1 MKNFLLSL
9 LFVLL
14 PKIAIS
20 QAITDIDL
28 VSYLDENFKLGTAD
42 NYRYLEVIKNYKFP
56 DSATYQVRVY
66 YKSGKIQM
74 RGATTNREKIHRSGN
89 FIYYYE
95 NGNKKSVINYLDN
108 KPLGE
113 FFEFYENGKKKYVG
127 EQNDDENLII
137 PNKKIKHF
145 WNENGEQIVT
155 DGFGYLDNEYGKGKL
170 INYVKDSIWTG
181 SINKTKSTY
190 IEKYDKGTFISGVRI
205 DSNKVENKYTSFES
219 KPNPKKGMAD
229 FYQYIGKNYKTPN
242 IQGLKGKVF
251 VTFVVEKDGSL
262 VDFRILRDLGY
273 GTGEEAI
280 RVLKGYGNWIP
291 GEQRGQKVRCSIS
304 LPISI
309 HSPYEG
315 NYEQENGL
323 NNFSPQTTAR
333 RHYNNSLNKY

>member
-1 MKNFLLSL
+1 MKTILFAFLFLL
-9 LFVLL
+9 V
-14 PKIAIS
+14 PKLCIS
-20 QAITDIDL
+20 QGITDNDQ
-28 VSYLDENFKLGTAD
+28 VSYLDANFKLGTPD
-42 NYRYLEVIKNYKFP
+42 NYQYLEVIKNQKIA

-74 RGATTNREKIHRSGN
+74 RGATTNRHKIHKTGN

-95 NGNKKSVINYLDN
+95 NGNKKSIINYLDN
-108 KPLGE
+108 KGIGDCL
-113 FFEFYENGKKKYVG
+113 EFYENGEKQYFG
-127 EQNDDENLII
+127 EWTDDANMVI
-137 PNKKIKHF
+137 PNKKIKKY

-170 INYVKDSIWTG
+170 VNYVKDSIWAG
-181 SINKTKSTY
+181 SIKNTKSTY

-205 DSNKVENKYTSFES
+205 DSNMVESKYTSFES

-291 GEQRGQKVRCSIS
+291 GEQRGQKVRCSFA

-309 HSPYEG
+309 QSSFER
-315 NYEQENGL
+315 NNEQENGS
-323 NNFSPQTTAR
+323 NNFSPQTAR
-333 RHYNNSLNKY
+333 RRQFNNGY